1 MMSNISKGKQEDKI
15 IQVLYISSAIII
27 AILIVSAFL
36 YCRIG
41 RIDSLRPAYIRDVSI
56 DIAGMI
62 ICGILTFS
70 VAHDKPWDS
79 HNRSLYRL
87 IFTLCVIF
95 FLDLLTSFIEGHSN
109 LALGVVISNTML
121 YFLET
126 LLIYCF
132 YAYVR
137 EELKI
142 DKKSILLAAWVTKGA
157 LFIDLVLDILNIK
170 LGFFFYVDSA
180 GEYVRG
186 AYQDT
191 CEITTFIIYIIIWYI
206 ILKDKKTPIKEKLI
220 LLSFQIF
227 PIIAHFTGIASDDF
241 AIVFPSYLFSVMLIY
256 INVFA
261 MRSKKILEQEA
272 ELNNQRAT
280 LMISQIQ
287 PHFLYNVLTTISNL
301 CVTDPEEAE
310 ETTVLFSQY
319 LRTNLD
325 SLRRTEP
332 VPFKA
337 ELGHINTYVEL
348 EKKRFKDKL
357 NVEVNCEALD
367 FLVPALGIQPIVENS
382 IKHGIRGKDSEG
394 HLKISSRKVDGGY
407 EVVIEDDGVGFDMN
421 APLPDDGK
429 SHVGMANVKS
439 RLEQICNAEV
449 TTVSSPGNG
458 CKTTIFF
465 PEYKGKDT
473 KVYGD

>member
-1 MMSNISKGKQEDKI
+1 MMRCEYMISNIKKSKQDEKI
-15 IQVLYISSAIII
+15 IQIMYISSAVIV
-27 AILIVSAFL
+27 AILIICAFI
-36 YCRIG
+36 YCNIG
-41 RIDSLRPAYIRDVSI
+41 RIQALRPTYIRDVSI
-56 DIAGMI
+56 DLTGMI
-62 ICGILTFS
+62 ICGILIFS
-70 VAHDKPWDS
+70 VAHDKPWDEQ
-79 HNRSLYRL
+79 NRALFRL
-87 IFTLCVIF
+87 IFSLCIIF
-95 FLDLLTSFIEGHSN
+95 FMDLMTSFLEGHSDF
-109 LALGVVISNTML
+109 ALGIVFSNTML

-132 YAYVR
+132 YVYVR

-142 DKKSILLAAWVTKGA
+142 SKTSIPLINVIAKSALLID
-157 LFIDLVLDILNIK
+157 FILDILNIK
-170 LGFFFYVDSA
+170 FGFFFSVNSA

-186 AYQDT
+186 RYQDT
-191 CEITTFIIYIIIWYI
+191 CEITTFIIYMIIWYI
-206 ILKDKKTPIKEKLI
+206 IIKEKKTSVKEKLI

-227 PIIAHFTGIASDDF
+227 PIIAHFTGIAYDDF
-241 AIVFPSYLFSVMLIY
+241 AIVFPTYLFSVMLIY

-261 MRSKKILEQEA
+261 MRSRKILEQQA
-272 ELNNQRAT
+272 ELDRQRAT

-325 SLRRTEP
+325 SLRKTEP
-332 VPFKA
+332 VPFRM
-337 ELGHINTYVEL
+337 EMGHINTYVEL

-357 NVEVNCEALD
+357 NVKVDCEALD

-382 IKHGIRGKDSEG
+382 IKHGIRGKDTEG
-394 HLKISSRKVDGGY
+394 HLQISSRKVEGGY

-421 APLPDDGK
+421 APLPNDGK
-429 SHVGMANVKS
+429 SHVGMINVRS

-465 PEYKGKDT
+465 PECENS
-473 KVYGD
+473 

>member
-1 MMSNISKGKQEDKI
+1 MSDRLRKSKQDEKI
-15 IQVLYISSAIII
+15 IQIMYISSAVII
-27 AILIVSAFL
+27 AILIIGAFM
-36 YCRIG
+36 YCSFG

-56 DIAGMI
+56 DIVGMI
-62 ICGILTFS
+62 LCGVLIFS
-70 VAHDKPWDS
+70 VAHDKPWDAQ
-79 HNRSLYRL
+79 NRSLFRL
-87 IFTLCVIF
+87 IFTLCVLF
-95 FLDLLTSFIEGHSN
+95 FLDIVSSFLEGHSEFSI
-109 LALGVVISNTML
+109 GVVLTNTML

-137 EELKI
+137 EELNI
-142 DKKSILLAAWVTKGA
+142 DKKSIPLINAVAKSA
-157 LFIDLVLDILNIK
+157 IIIDLILDILNIK
-170 LGFFFYVDSA
+170 FGFFFIVNPV
-180 GEYVRG
+180 GEYVIG
-186 AYQDT
+186 EYQDA
-191 CEITTFIIYIIIWYI
+191 CEITTFIIYIMIWYI
-206 ILKDKKTPIKEKLI
+206 IIKDKKTPVREKLI

-227 PIIAHFTGIASDDF
+227 PIIAHFSGIAYEDF
-241 AIVFPSYLFSVMLIY
+241 AIVFPSYLFAVMLIY

-261 MRSKKILEQEA
+261 MRSKKILEQQA
-272 ELNNQRAT
+272 ELDKQRAT

-332 VPFKA
+332 VPFKS

-357 NVEVNCEALD
+357 IVEVNCQAFD

-407 EVVIEDDGVGFDMN
+407 EVIVEDDGVGFDMN

-429 SHVGMANVKS
+429 SHVGMINVKS

-465 PEYKGKDT
+465 PE
-473 KVYGD
+473 